1 MNTSRKPTSSS
12 HLLTVSNIT
21 GYNVHNKRLFHTQN
35 IQKYSSTFFYSSGL
49 ISLASFNV
57 SLYDYFQFGKVEWK
71 NMWVSYATLRGRT
84 FYLTHWLLLNENP
97 MLRTPETCTINF
109 ILDIDRRLNSFLMD
123 RGSLQPHKE
132 PISEYQMFFNPF
144 WIHHSSST
152 LAFDCPQCH
161 YQ

>member
-1 MNTSRKPTSSS
+1 MYTTNVFFTHTIFRNI
-12 HLLTVSNIT
+12 HLHFSIHR
-21 GYNVHNKRLFHTQN
+21 GWYH
-35 IQKYSSTFFYSSGL
+35 
-49 ISLASFNV
+49 SLASMFPCMTIFNLV
-57 SLYDYFQFGKVEWK
+57 RLNEQ

-84 FYLTHWLLLNENP
+84 FDLTHWLLLNENP
-97 MLRTPETCTINF
+97 VLRTPETCTINF

-144 WIHHSSST
+144 WIHHNSST

-161 YQ
+161 HQ